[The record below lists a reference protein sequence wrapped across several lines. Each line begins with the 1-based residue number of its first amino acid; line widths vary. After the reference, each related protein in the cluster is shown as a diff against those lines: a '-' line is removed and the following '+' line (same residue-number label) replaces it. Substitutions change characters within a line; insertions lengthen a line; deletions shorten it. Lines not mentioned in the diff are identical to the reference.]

1 MAHELLAITDRD
13 RAALTKLTASRRTPR
28 GQSTRAHIV
37 LACAEGTVA
46 KAARRCG
53 VSFRTAAKWK
63 QRYERCGIAGLADAP
78 RTGRPAATD
87 EVVHRALTCV
97 LREPPARGWTT
108 RSIADAT
115 GLSQSTVCRIRRDHF
130 PKSAIETGPKL
141 AEQSAI
147 LAFVYVG
154 PGRRVLAFH
163 SPPTAPDRH
172 RRRQSTTR
180 KIADAV
186 ETVLCAA
193 LVPVTAAPPPGSATT
208 IELLRRATG
217 DVPSNRSVTVAL
229 DFEPD
234 NRAKHWLRRNPRI
247 DVVVVPRERWLGQLH
262 ALAEGVDARQL
273 LELVDLQR
281 RIRDWYVGPERVFEW
296 SRSAR
301 SFDSDVDGE
310 IPVGGVRG
318 ERKPSESTL
327 VIRAL
332 YHAIADGTLHAG
344 RKLSERSLAAR
355 VQLSSGAVSDAL
367 RQLAEDGLVNQDDTG
382 RFFVPAPTER
392 DVLETYTARGLL
404 GTAIVRRLAS
414 RAHPLPEAVDDVFN
428 ELIRCARQH
437 HLAATDSLDLDVQ
450 DELARAAEMPRIE
463 AMFVR
468 LTLQLRLFVP
478 LMGLHYQYPVDGILS
493 DDTRILDA
501 IRAHDPDAAVAAW
514 RSKTDNCARYMMQH
528 LDERPRR

>member
-13 RAALTKLTASRRTPR
+13 RAALTKMTASRRTPR

-78 RTGRPAATD
+78 RTGRPAATG

-130 PKSAIETGPKL
+130 PKSAIETDPEL

-147 LAFVYVG
+147 LAFVYIG
-154 PGRRVLAFH
+154 PGRRMLAFH
-163 SPPTAPDRH
+163 SPSTAPDRH

-193 LVPVTAAPPPGSATT
+193 LVPVTAAPPTGSATT
-208 IELLRRATG
+208 IDLLRRAAG
-217 DVPSNRSVTVAL
+217 DIPSNRSVTVAL

-234 NRAKHWLRRNPRI
+234 NMAKHWLRRNPRV

-262 ALAEGVDARQL
+262 ALAQGVDARQL
-273 LELVDLQR
+273 LELVELQR
-281 RIRDWYVGPERVFEW
+281 RIRDWYVGPDRVFEW
-296 SRSAR
+296 SRVAQI
-301 SFDSDVDGE
+301 FDSDVD
-310 IPVGGVRG
+310 
-318 ERKPSESTL
+318 
-327 VIRAL
+327 
-332 YHAIADGTLHAG
+332 
-344 RKLSERSLAAR
+344 AR
-355 VQLSSGAVSDAL
+355 VPDWRCQDRTEAVRVDPGHLWTL
-367 RQLAEDGLVNQDDTG
+367 RRPRRWD
-382 RFFVPAPTER
+382 
-392 DVLETYTARGLL
+392 TARGPKDQRAGTCRAGATVL
-404 GTAIVRRLAS
+404 GRVVRRLA
-414 RAHPLPEAVDDVFN
+414 A
-428 ELIRCARQH
+428 
-437 HLAATDSLDLDVQ
+437 
-450 DELARAAEMPRIE
+450 
-463 AMFVR
+463 
-468 LTLQLRLFVP
+468 
-478 LMGLHYQYPVDGILS
+478 
-493 DDTRILDA
+493 
-501 IRAHDPDAAVAAW
+501 
-514 RSKTDNCARYMMQH
+514 
-528 LDERPRR
+528 PRRGRSGQPG

>member
-13 RAALTKLTASRRTPR
+13 RAALTKMTASRRTPR

-37 LACAEGTVA
+37 LTCAEGTVA
-46 KAARRCG
+46 EAARRCG

-87 EVVHRALTCV
+87 GVVHRALTCV

-108 RSIADAT
+108 RSIADSI

-180 KIADAV
+180 EIADAV

-193 LVPVTAAPPPGSATT
+193 LVPVTGAPSPESATT

-217 DVPSNRSVTVAL
+217 EVASNRSVTVAV

-234 NRAKHWLRRNPRI
+234 NRAKHWLRRQPAYRC
-247 DVVVVPRERWLGQLH
+247 RRCSAR
-262 ALAEGVDARQL
+262 ALAGATSRARGG
-273 LELVDLQR
+273 R
-281 RIRDWYVGPERVFEW
+281 R
-296 SRSAR
+296 RS
-301 SFDSDVDGE
+301 
-310 IPVGGVRG
+310 P
-318 ERKPSESTL
+318 
-327 VIRAL
+327 
-332 YHAIADGTLHAG
+332 
-344 RKLSERSLAAR
+344 AAR
-355 VQLSSGAVSDAL
+355 
-367 RQLAEDGLVNQDDTG
+367 TG
-382 RFFVPAPTER
+382 RPTAAYPR
-392 DVLETYTARGLL
+392 L
-404 GTAIVRRLAS
+404 VRW
-414 RAHPLPEAVDDVFN
+414 
-428 ELIRCARQH
+428 
-437 HLAATDSLDLDVQ
+437 
-450 DELARAAEMPRIE
+450 ARAR
-463 AMFVR
+463 VR
-468 LTLQLRLFVP
+468 MVADSIKFWF
-478 LMGLHYQYPVDGILS
+478 
-493 DDTRILDA
+493 TRG
-501 IRAHDPDAAVAAW
+501 W
-514 RSKTDNCARYMMQH
+514 
-528 LDERPRR
+528 

>member
-1 MAHELLAITDRD
+1 MLDLTDGD
-13 RAALTKLTASRRTPR
+13 RAALNKMTASRRTPR
-28 GQSTRAHIV
+28 GQSSRAHIV
-37 LACAEGTVA
+37 LACAEGSVA
-46 KAARRCG
+46 TAARRCG
-53 VSFRTAAKWK
+53 VSFGTASKWK

-87 EVVHRALTCV
+87 EMVHRALTCV

-130 PKSAIETGPKL
+130 PKSAIETGPNL

-172 RRRQSTTR
+172 GRRQSTTR

-193 LVPVTAAPPPGSATT
+193 LVPVTAVPPPESRDEP

-217 DVPSNRSVTVAL
+217 DVASNRSVTVAL

-234 NRAKHWLRRNPRI
+234 NKTKHWLRRNPRI
-247 DVVVVPRERWLGQLH
+247 DVVVVPHERWLGQLH
-262 ALAEGVDARQL
+262 ALTESVDARQL
-273 LELVDLQR
+273 PELVDLQR
-281 RIRDWYVGPERVFEW
+281 RIRDWHLEPERVFEW
-296 SRSAR
+296 SRVAR
-301 SFDSDVDGE
+301 IFDSDMDGE

-437 HLAATDSLDLDVQ
+437 HVAATDSLDLDVQ

-478 LMGLHYQYPVDGILS
+478 LMGLHYQYPVDGILT

-528 LDERPRR
+528 LNERPRR

>member
-1 MAHELLAITDRD
+1 MAHDLLAITDRD
-13 RAALTKLTASRRTPR
+13 RAALSKLTVSLRTPR

-78 RTGRPAATD
+78 RTGRPAATG
-87 EVVHRALTCV
+87 EMVHRALTCV

-130 PKSAIETGPKL
+130 PKSAIETGQEL

-154 PGRRVLAFH
+154 PGRRMLAFH

-193 LVPVTAAPPPGSATT
+193 LVPVTATPPSGSATT

-217 DVPSNRSVTVAL
+217 DIPSSRSVTVAL

-234 NRAKHWLRRNPRI
+234 NMAKHWLLRNPHI
-247 DVVVVPRERWLGQLH
+247 DVVVVPREHWLGQLH

-273 LELVDLQR
+273 LELDDLQR

-301 SFDSDVDGE
+301 SFDSDVDGGSLSAVSGANGSRPSRPWSSVRFTTPSPME
-310 IPVGGVRG
+310 HCMRAESSASGHLPRVCNCPRARCPTPCANSPRTDWSTRTTPAASSCPPRPNVMSSKPTPPGGFSAPPSFVGWPPAHTRYP
-318 ERKPSESTL
+318 RRSTMSS
-327 VIRAL
+327 
-332 YHAIADGTLHAG
+332 TN
-344 RKLSERSLAAR
+344 
-355 VQLSSGAVSDAL
+355 SSGV
-367 RQLAEDGLVNQDDTG
+367 
-382 RFFVPAPTER
+382 
-392 DVLETYTARGLL
+392 
-404 GTAIVRRLAS
+404 
-414 RAHPLPEAVDDVFN
+414 
-428 ELIRCARQH
+428 
-437 HLAATDSLDLDVQ
+437 
-450 DELARAAEMPRIE
+450 
-463 AMFVR
+463 
-468 LTLQLRLFVP
+468 
-478 LMGLHYQYPVDGILS
+478 
-493 DDTRILDA
+493 
-501 IRAHDPDAAVAAW
+501 
-514 RSKTDNCARYMMQH
+514 
-528 LDERPRR
+528 